1 MKGKYFLVLTAVFF
15 LLFLSHESMG
25 QCSICTKVAAD
36 QGVSAI
42 KGLNMGILYLLAVP
56 LSLVGFLGY
65 RFYKSN
71 AEENEP
77 EQRG

>member
-1 MKGKYFLVLTAVFF
+1 MIVGILF
-15 LLFLSHESMG
+15 LLFIGSDVMA

-36 QGVSAI
+36 QSVDSI
-42 KGLNMGILYLLAVP
+42 KGLNAGILYLLAVP
-56 LSLVGFLGY
+56 LSVVGFIGY

-71 AEENEP
+71 AEEDEP